1 MRIIVVGLGVQG
13 YKRKKNSEIDYLAS
27 VDPINQDADY
37 KDIKDIP
44 LDQFDAVLA
53 CIPDEPKET
62 ILRYALSNG
71 KHVLLEKPLW
81 TVENRGIIELQ
92 QLAQQNRVICYTAY
106 NHRFEP
112 HFIRMRELIKSGELG
127 KIYSCRMFYGN
138 GTARLVRDSEWRD
151 KGAGVLTDIG
161 SHLLDTCSFW
171 FGSNLEEFQL
181 NALHRHENKAPDH
194 VIISSENNNPRI
206 ELEMTLC
213 MWRNHFVCDVIAEK
227 GSAHIESLCKWGPSS
242 FTHRKRVLP
251 SGRPTETS
259 LTLVQEDP
267 TWIAE
272 YQHFKKLIEK
282 NCETDLSNDIWL
294 QSTLRKLSDESV
306 ENYQIL

>member
-13 YKRKKNSEIDYLAS
+13 YKRKNNSEIDYLAS
-27 VDPINQDADY
+27 IDPKNQDADY
-37 KDIKDIP
+37 KDIRDIP

-53 CIPDEPKET
+53 CIPDESKET

-81 TVENRGIIELQ
+81 TVENKGILELQ
-92 QLAQQNRVICYTAY
+92 QIAQQNKVVCYTAY

-127 KIYSCRMFYGN
+127 KIYSCRIFYGN

-151 KGAGVLTDIG
+151 EGAGVLTDLG

-171 FGSNLEEFQL
+171 FGSNLAEFQL

-227 GSAHIESLCKWGPSS
+227 GSAHIESLCKWGPSV
-242 FTHRKRVLP
+242 FTHRKRVFP

-267 TWIAE
+267 TWRAE
-272 YQHFKKLIEK
+272 YHHFKKLID
-282 NCETDLSNDIWL
+282 NCWETDLSNDLWL
-294 QSTLRKLSDESV
+294 QSTLRNLDTTDQK
-306 ENYQIL
+306 N